1 VSDPAVVRIAPSP
14 TGDPHV
20 GTAYMALFCVLLARK
35 TGGRFILRVED
46 TDRTR
51 YDPTSERKIFE
62 SLRWLGL
69 TWDEGPDVG
78 GPAAPYRQSERTA
91 LYREHA
97 EILLARGAAYR
108 CFCTEERLEEVR
120 ATQRAMKAPPGYD
133 GFCRRLSAAEV
144 AEKTAAKVPHV
155 VRLAIPKEGTT
166 VFHDDLRGDVSFENR
181 SIDDQVLMKS
191 DGFPTYHLA
200 NVVDDHAMGV
210 THVIR
215 AEEWI
220 PSTPKHMLLYAAFG
234 WKTPRWMHMPLLRNA
249 DHTKISKR
257 KNHTSLM
264 WYRGQGYLPEAMLN
278 FLALMG
284 YAHGGSGNEVFA
296 LEDLQR
302 DFEISKISTT
312 GPVFDLEKLTWLNG
326 EWIRRLAP
334 DALAARIVEHFGMR
348 LSTRAPEEPTNA
360 VLSWLERT
368 KGPTRDGAFAGL
380 VAKTVPMVRERIKTL
395 DEYAAIAACFYAED
409 VSGYA
414 PEDLVAKK
422 RTLPETLDALGLARE
437 KLAGLP
443 AWTAAEIEAAL
454 RGLAEHLTWKPGDLF
469 SSIRVAVTG
478 SRVSPPLFETL
489 ELLGRDLC
497 LDRLAKARSTKS

>member
-1 VSDPAVVRIAPSP
+1 MSEPAVVRIAPSP

-51 YDPTSERKIFE
+51 YDATSEQKIFE

-69 TWDEGPDVG
+69 AWDEGPDVG

-133 GFCRRLSAAEV
+133 GFCRRLSPAESAA
-144 AEKTAAKVPHV
+144 KLAAKVPHV
-155 VRLAIPKEGTT
+155 VRLAVPKEGTT

-181 SIDDQVLMKS
+181 SIDDQVLLKS

-257 KNHTSLM
+257 KNHTSLL

-284 YAHGGSGNEVFA
+284 YAHGGAGSEVFSM
-296 LEDLQR
+296 EDLQR
-302 DFEISKISTT
+302 DFDVAKISTT

-326 EWIRRLAP
+326 EWIRRLDP
-334 DALAARIVEHFGMR
+334 DALAARIVEHFAMR
-348 LSTRAPEEPTNA
+348 RRTRTSEEPTNA
-360 VLSWLERT
+360 VLARLDRAT
-368 KGPTRDGAFAGL
+368 GPRHDAEFAEL
-380 VAKTVPMVRERIKTL
+380 VRKTVPMVRERIKTL
-395 DEYAAIAACFYAED
+395 DEYAAIAACFYADD

-422 RTLPETLDALGLARE
+422 RTLPETIDALGLARE
-437 KLAGLP
+437 KLAALP
-443 AWTAAEIEAAL
+443 EWAAAGIEPAL

-469 SSIRVAVTG
+469 SSLRVAVTG
-478 SRVSPPLFETL
+478 SKVSPPLFETM
-489 ELLGRDLC
+489 ELLGRDVV
-497 LDRLAKARSTKS
+497 LDRLAKARGVR